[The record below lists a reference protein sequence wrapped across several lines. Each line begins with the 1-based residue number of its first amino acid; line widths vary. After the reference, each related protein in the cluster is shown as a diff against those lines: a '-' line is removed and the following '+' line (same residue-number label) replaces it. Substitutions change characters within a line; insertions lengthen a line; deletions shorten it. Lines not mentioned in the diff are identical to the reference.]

1 MTTRLLLG
9 MSEVAALARVDRPLV
24 SMWRR
29 RYARSEHPFPAP
41 AVRDGARNLFDAAEV
56 AGWLSATG
64 LGKNA
69 SAADDVALFSLVR
82 GATADALGEAI
93 TAVSA
98 FLALAAVSRSSLS
111 GLDGGEL
118 LDLADDVDPHDL
130 ALFSEIEAL
139 GERRAEWAART
150 DAVIGAAYTPGAAF
164 DALLGSHEVRGHL
177 GLTAAHVSSGLAAF
191 VARVAAHEIDPAVVL
206 CGEPL
211 TASLLELASAW
222 DDLERP
228 PLRLDDGS
236 GALER
241 FMRRAA
247 LTAGWTLEVASEQ
260 SARSTGITHLLDADV
275 DEVLE
280 RVSDLS
286 VTMMDGDR
294 WVVVGSA
301 AALVDRVSGRAAD
314 ARADVLRTGR
324 LHAVA
329 LLPAGLRPA
338 HPRERLGLWVLG
350 DAHAELAMT
359 ERWTSVSDLS
369 GVRWAPAVAEDLFSD
384 VAAALAGS
392 GAVRAHASRFAR
404 VVPTAELVAANSML
418 VRPSA
423 RRRRATA
430 SAAEVALEV
439 TALLELL
446 DEPASSV
453 ELELWQAAGRGAQ
466 VATLGDLVS
475 RGEVAVVRGCRLAEG
490 EVGDG
495 PGVRVLG
502 RPEVASGAPG
512 ARTIDRWHLAAAH
525 PSFRYTEPGDVV
537 VMTDVPSALVDD
549 AGLGVVEY
557 PARAFRLTARATG
570 LSPHVLAAA
579 VRAARPGAPWRSWPV
594 ALAPPDQVSHL
605 EDALDAVERV
615 RSELVGRLA
624 AADAL
629 RSTLT
634 AGVTDG
640 LLTLTPPAGSAEM
653 SG

>member
-29 RYARSEHPFPAP
+29 RYARSEHPFPTP
-41 AVRDGARNLFDAAEV
+41 TVHDGARNLFDAAEI
-56 AGWLSATG
+56 ADWLSATG

-98 FLALAAVSRSSLS
+98 FLALAAASRSLLS

-130 ALFSEIEAL
+130 ALFSEVEAL

-150 DAVIGAAYTPGAAF
+150 DMVIGAAYTPAAAF
-164 DALLGSHEVRGHL
+164 DALLGSHEVQGHL
-177 GLTAAHVSSGLAAF
+177 GLTTARVSSGLAAF
-191 VARVAAHEIDPAVVL
+191 VARVAAHDIDPAVAL
-206 CGEPL
+206 GGEPL
-211 TASLLELASAW
+211 TASLLDMASAW
-222 DDLERP
+222 DDLARP
-228 PLRLDDGS
+228 TVLLPGS
-236 GALER
+236 VDARER

-247 LTAGWTLEVASEQ
+247 MTAGWTLELASEQ

-275 DEVLE
+275 DDVLE
-280 RVSDLS
+280 QVSDLS
-286 VTMMDGDR
+286 VTMVDGDR

-301 AALVDRVSGRAAD
+301 AALVDRVSGGAAD

-324 LHAVA
+324 LRAVA

-338 HPRERLGLWVLG
+338 HPRERLALWVLG

-369 GVRWAPAVAEDLFSD
+369 GVQWTPAVAEDLFSD

-404 VVPTAELVAANSML
+404 VVPTAELVAANSMR
-418 VRPSA
+418 VRRSA
-423 RRRRATA
+423 RRRRATV
-430 SAAEVALEV
+430 SAADVALEV

-446 DEPASSV
+446 DGPVSPV
-453 ELELWQAAGRGAQ
+453 ELELWQAVGQGAR
-466 VATLGDLVS
+466 VSTLGDLVA
-475 RGEVAVVRGCRLAEG
+475 RGEVAVVSGCRLAED

-495 PGVRVLG
+495 PGVPVLG
-502 RPEVASGAPG
+502 RPEVAGGAPG
-512 ARTIDRWHLAAAH
+512 ARAIDRLHLAAAH

-537 VMTDVPSALVDD
+537 VTMDVPGALVDD

-557 PARAFRLTARATG
+557 PARALRLTARATG

-615 RSELVGRLA
+615 RTELVGRLA

-629 RSTLT
+629 RSTLV
-634 AGVTDG
+634 AGVSDG
-640 LLTLTPPAGSAEM
+640 LVRLTPPVSSAEM